1 MQYNADK
8 LGIQSKVNGAYK
20 KLLDASELIEQTEY
34 NAKITKKEVKTPSIT
49 VLATTSAFNAFKNR
63 IPKVSD
69 IVKKRDYDAKISD
82 NEIKYFTTS
91 DYNKILGEVLNT
103 KTKKRYWLIILIF
116 LDL

>member
-49 VLATTSAFNAFKNR
+49 VLATTSPVN
-63 IPKVSD
+63 
-69 IVKKRDYDAKISD
+69 IS
-82 NEIKYFTTS
+82 TS
-91 DYNKILGEVLNT
+91 DQRCFNVVAQ
-103 KTKKRYWLIILIF
+103 R
-116 LDL
+116 